1 MATEIPNGLS
11 KIGKK
16 KKKFL
21 EKRYSL
27 KYFPN
32 RKFQCFQCQCYVIF
46 RLKDCD
52 PSKIEELLKGG
63 TPQTDIVK
71 SFKNKPNKKRKKK
84 KKGGQVKPDVNQEV
98 EMRVD
103 IPKNAAEASSNWAS
117 LVRSSTFNQNPH
129 VLRF

>member
-1 MATEIPNGLS
+1 MATEIPNGLN

-32 RKFQCFQCQCYVIF
+32 GKFPCFQCQCCVIF

-84 KKGGQVKPDVNQEV
+84 KKGGQVKSDVNQEV

-117 LVRSSTFNQNPH
+117 LVRSSTLNQNPH